1 MYTLI
6 YSKWIT
12 NKVLLYSTGNSAQCP
27 VAAGMAGVW
36 GRMDS
41 CKYRTESLGY
51 PPDTI
56 TTLLICCA
64 CICLS
69 LFRRVWLCNPMDCS
83 LPGSSAHGI
92 LQARILEWVARHSS
106 GDLPK
111 AGTEPTSLM
120 SPALAG
126 GFFLPLAPPGKPVN
140 LLYSNIKLKVFFK
153 SVHDT

>member
-1 MYTLI
+1 
-6 YSKWIT
+6 
-12 NKVLLYSTGNSAQCP
+12 
-27 VAAGMAGVW
+27 
-36 GRMDS
+36 
-41 CKYRTESLGY
+41 
-51 PPDTI
+51 
-56 TTLLICCA
+56 
-64 CICLS
+64 
-69 LFRRVWLCNPMDCS
+69 MDCS